1 MKAESPGITTV
12 FQRSTILRIPFFQ
25 RQYVWGQ
32 KEWER
37 FVADMDSLV
46 GARTK
51 YFLGSLILK
60 EEEVTDE
67 EAMYGV
73 NTKYSVV
80 DGQQRLTTLSL
91 YLKALHSL
99 IPDETTQ
106 NNFKATFFIQNGQ
119 QTPVLSHSIND
130 RPAYQEVMWGNPLNI
145 YEDKRIVQ
153 AYHYFYD
160 ELKNKENK
168 RDLLMSVYARIKF
181 VTIILDGQDDEQQIF
196 DTINSLGVDLT
207 IDELMKNFLYEID
220 DEEAYRNNWKPAFD
234 DNEVR
239 KFWGTDDA
247 ARKQVATDENKTI
260 TNFFYDFVRI
270 KMWDYKNQRGFDRKA
285 FAQKNHIFN
294 TCKAFVEIFHADK
307 QELANEIIEYSK
319 LYHKYFNKKNLDIRV
334 PMTPCIERVACIAMA
349 SVPSITPYLLYVL
362 KNVPDLAE
370 KNKIF
375 GYIEKYLVRRMVCF
389 SADQNK
395 NYVEFFG
402 ETLTG
407 NRLDSY
413 DKLKKYIESIDD
425 AKNQRMPSDDEVRMN
440 IHQRTYGSD
449 DILPRLFFYLQETAN
464 RYMQNMGGFNYFM
477 AESIIPKRTKANEQN
492 YPPHADDVLEQQR
505 QTRIKTLGNYV
516 LLHQSYDPNIVDEKV
531 KKEERGKFEK
541 EVKKHSN
548 ERWTDKKTALIS
560 NSQNVVCSD
569 WLTSKRDWG
578 ESEIDERN
586 RGLAK
591 LITDYV
597 WRLD

>member
-1 MKAESPGITTV
+1 MRAETPGITNV

-32 KEWER
+32 DMWDR
-37 FVADMDSLV
+37 FLTDMDSLV

-51 YFLGSLILK
+51 YFLGSLIFK
-60 EEEVTDE
+60 EEEVKDE

-73 NTKYSVV
+73 NTKYSVI

-99 IPDETTQ
+99 IADDTTW

-119 QTPVLSHSIND
+119 NTPVLSHSIND
-130 RPAYQEVMWGNPLNI
+130 RPAYQEVMWGNPLDA
-145 YEDKRIVQ
+145 YEDKRVVK

-160 ELKNKENK
+160 ELKKKDNK
-168 RDLLMSVYARIKF
+168 RELLMAVYARIKF

-207 IDELMKNFLYEID
+207 IDELMKNFLYEIE
-220 DEEAYRNNWKPAFD
+220 DEDAYRQNWKPAFD

-247 ARKQVATDENKTI
+247 ARKQAATDENKTI
-260 TNFFYDFVRI
+260 TNFFFDFVRI
-270 KMWDYKNQRGFDRKA
+270 KMWDYRDEKGFDRKV
-285 FAQKNHIFN
+285 FTQKNHIFN
-294 TCKAFVEIFHADK
+294 TCKAFVEVFHADK

-319 LYHKYFNKKNLDIRV
+319 LYHKYFNKKNLDDRI
-334 PMTPCIERVACIAMA
+334 PMNSCIERVACIAMA

-362 KNVPDLAE
+362 KNVSELAE
-370 KNKIF
+370 RNKIF

-407 NRLDSY
+407 NRIDSY
-413 DKLKKYIESIDD
+413 DKLKSYIENIDD
-425 AKNQRMPSDDEVRMN
+425 SRNQRMPSDEEIRLS

-449 DILPRLFFYLQETAN
+449 DLLPRLFFYLQETAN
-464 RYMQNMGGFNYFM
+464 RFMPNMGGYNYFF
-477 AESIIPKRTKANEQN
+477 AETIIPKRAKANEAN
-492 YPPHADDVLEQQR
+492 YPPHADDTLEQQR
-505 QTRIKTLGNYV
+505 QTRIKSLGNYI
-516 LLHQSYDPNIVDEKV
+516 LLHQPYYPNITDEEVRKD
-531 KKEERGKFEK
+531 ERKKFEK

-548 ERWTDKKTALIS
+548 EKWVDKQQALVAS
-560 NSQNVVCSD
+560 SQNVVCSN
-569 WLTSKRDWG
+569 WLTTRRSWE
-578 ESEIDERN
+578 ESDIDDRN
-586 RGLAK
+586 RSLVQV
-591 LITDYV
+591 ISQV
-597 WRLD
+597 WQ